1 MMSEAPSGNVDEIY
15 DQIREL
21 ARACMARYAADGAR
35 LYLLV
40 EGNYGD
46 YWQRTTQYFR
56 RWPEF
61 ASITH
66 PYVDGRD
73 SAKFQTNNR
82 NKATLCGHVRAAF
95 AERRVFIDPE
105 AYFWRGGLR
114 TASDLHAALLS
125 QLKNFYAYRLPAPDQ
140 SGEYKLRLTG
150 KTRGAMDDMVVCLAL
165 LWELFGFSNREK
177 K

>member
-1 MMSEAPSGNVDEIY
+1 MSEAPSGNVDEIY

-21 ARACMARYAADGAR
+21 ARACMERFAADGAR

-61 ASITH
+61 AAITF

-73 SAKFQTNNR
+73 CGKFQTNNR
-82 NKATLCGHVRAAF
+82 NKQTLCGHLRMAL
-95 AERRVFIDPE
+95 AERRVFIEPD
-105 AYFWRGGLR
+105 AYFWRRGRLP
-114 TASDLHAALLS
+114 SSELHTALLT
-125 QLKNFYAYRLPAPDQ
+125 QLKNFYAYRLPARDQ

-150 KTRGAMDDMVVCLAL
+150 KTRGAMDDMVMCLAL